1 MGSEL
6 LKMADGFAMIAE
18 SIRAMAALQIQGT
31 ESEDKK
37 TNEKT
42 DAEKNNK
49 DAKSEKTNKD
59 AKSEKTNMKNVVDSG
74 KKEVTVED
82 IRAVLAQKS
91 QDGKSKEIKE
101 LLGKFG
107 AVKLSAVKPED
118 FPALFQEAQVL

>member
-6 LKMADGFAMIAE
+6 LKMADGFAMVAE
-18 SIRAMAALQIQGT
+18 SIRAMAALQMQ
-31 ESEDKK
+31 ENEAADKK
-37 TNEKT
+37 KKEKT
-42 DAEKNNK
+42 GIEKSGKSAKADEK
-49 DAKSEKTNKD
+49 DT
-59 AKSEKTNMKNVVDSG
+59 MDSG

-107 AVKLSAVKPED
+107 AIKLSAVKPEE
-118 FPALFQEAQVL
+118 FPALLQEAQVL

>member
-1 MGSEL
+1 MCSEL

-49 DAKSEKTNKD
+49 DAKSEKTN
-59 AKSEKTNMKNVVDSG
+59 MKNVVDSG

-91 QDGKSKEIKE
+91 QEGKSKEIKE

>member
-6 LKMADGFAMIAE
+6 LKMADGFAMVAE
-18 SIRAMAALQIQGT
+18 SIRAMAALQMQ
-31 ESEDKK
+31 ENEAADKK
-37 TNEKT
+37 KKEKT
-42 DAEKNNK
+42 DTEESGKSAKADEK
-49 DAKSEKTNKD
+49 DT
-59 AKSEKTNMKNVVDSG
+59 MDSG

-118 FPALFQEAQVL
+118 FPVLLQEAQVL

>member
-6 LKMADGFAMIAE
+6 LKMADGFALVAE
-18 SIRAMAALQIQGT
+18 SIRAMAALQMQGT
-31 ESEDKK
+31 EAEDKK
-37 TNEKT
+37 KKEKT
-42 DAEKNNK
+42 DTEKNGKSAKADEK
-49 DAKSEKTNKD
+49 DT
-59 AKSEKTNMKNVVDSG
+59 MDSG
-74 KKEVTVED
+74 KKEVSVED

-118 FPALFQEAQVL
+118 FPVLLQEAQVL

>member
-6 LKMADGFAMIAE
+6 LKMADGFAMVAE
-18 SIRAMAALQIQGT
+18 SIRAMAALQTQGT
-31 ESEDKK
+31 ESKDKK
-37 TNEKT
+37 QEGNTAIEKG
-42 DAEKNNK
+42 DKSVKAEKA
-49 DAKSEKTNKD
+49 DAKSVT
-59 AKSEKTNMKNVVDSG
+59 DSG

-91 QDGKSKEIKE
+91 QDGKSKEIKA

-118 FPALFQEAQVL
+118 YPVLFQEAQVL

>member
-6 LKMADGFAMIAE
+6 LKMADGFAMVAE
-18 SIRAMAALQIQGT
+18 SIRAMAALQMQ
-31 ESEDKK
+31 ENEAADKK
-37 TNEKT
+37 KKEKT
-42 DAEKNNK
+42 DTEKSGK
-49 DAKSEKTNKD
+49 SAKEETADAKST
-59 AKSEKTNMKNVVDSG
+59 TDSG

-101 LLGKFG
+101 LLGRFG

-118 FPALFQEAQVL
+118 FPVLLQEAQVL

>member
-6 LKMADGFAMIAE
+6 LKMADGFAMVAE
-18 SIRAMAALQIQGT
+18 SIRAMAALQMQEPGA
-31 ESEDKK
+31 EDKDK
-37 TNEKT
+37 KKKEKT
-42 DAEKNNK
+42 DTEESGKSAKADEK
-49 DAKSEKTNKD
+49 DA
-59 AKSEKTNMKNVVDSG
+59 MDSS

-107 AVKLSAVKPED
+107 AVKLSAVKQED
-118 FPALFQEAQVL
+118 FPALLQEAQVL

>member
-1 MGSEL
+1 MSSEL
-6 LKMADGFAMIAE
+6 LKMADGFAMVAE
-18 SIRAMAALQIQGT
+18 SIRAMAALQMQGT
-31 ESEDKK
+31 EAEDKK
-37 TNEKT
+37 KKEETDTEKSGKSAKA
-42 DAEKNNK
+42 DEK
-49 DAKSEKTNKD
+49 DT
-59 AKSEKTNMKNVVDSG
+59 MDSG

-118 FPALFQEAQVL
+118 FPVLLQEAQVL

>member
-6 LKMADGFAMIAE
+6 LKMADGFAMVAE
-18 SIRAMAALQIQGT
+18 SIRAMAALQMQGT
-31 ESEDKK
+31 EAEDKK
-37 TNEKT
+37 KKEKT
-42 DAEKNNK
+42 DTEKSGK
-49 DAKSEKTNKD
+49 SVKSEKED
-59 AKSEKTNMKNVVDSG
+59 EKNIVDSG

-118 FPALFQEAQVL
+118 FPALLQEAQVL

>member
-6 LKMADGFAMIAE
+6 LKMADGFTLVAE
-18 SIRAMAALQIQGT
+18 SIRAMAALQMQGT
-31 ESEDKK
+31 GAEDKK
-37 TNEKT
+37 KAKT
-42 DAEKNNK
+42 DTEKSGKSAKADEK
-49 DAKSEKTNKD
+49 DT
-59 AKSEKTNMKNVVDSG
+59 MDSG

-91 QDGKSKEIKE
+91 QDGNSKEIKE

-118 FPALFQEAQVL
+118 FPALLQEAQVL

>member
-6 LKMADGFAMIAE
+6 LKMADGFAMVAE
-18 SIRAMAALQIQGT
+18 SIRAMAALQMQ
-31 ESEDKK
+31 ENEAADKK
-37 TNEKT
+37 KKEKMDT
-42 DAEKNNK
+42 EKSGKSVKAEKAEKADEK
-49 DAKSEKTNKD
+49 DT
-59 AKSEKTNMKNVVDSG
+59 MDSG

-118 FPALFQEAQVL
+118 FPVLLQEAQVL

>member
-1 MGSEL
+1 MSSEL
-6 LKMADGFAMIAE
+6 LKMADGFAMVAE
-18 SIRAMAALQIQGT
+18 SIRAMAALQMQ
-31 ESEDKK
+31 ENEAADKK
-37 TNEKT
+37 QKEKT
-42 DAEKNNK
+42 DTEKSGKSAKADEK
-49 DAKSEKTNKD
+49 DA
-59 AKSEKTNMKNVVDSG
+59 MDSG

-118 FPALFQEAQVL
+118 FPVLLQEAQML

>member
-6 LKMADGFAMIAE
+6 LKMADGFAMVAE
-18 SIRAMAALQIQGT
+18 SIRAMVVLQMQET
-31 ESEDKK
+31 ETADKK
-37 TNEKT
+37 MKEKT
-42 DAEKNNK
+42 DTEKSGK
-49 DAKSEKTNKD
+49 SVKSEKADEKD
-59 AKSEKTNMKNVVDSG
+59 TMDSG

-118 FPALFQEAQVL
+118 FPALLQEAQVL

>member
-6 LKMADGFAMIAE
+6 LKMADGFAMVAE
-18 SIRAMAALQIQGT
+18 SIRAMAALQMQ
-31 ESEDKK
+31 ENEAADKK
-37 TNEKT
+37 KKEKT
-42 DAEKNNK
+42 DIEKSGKSAKADEK
-49 DAKSEKTNKD
+49 DT
-59 AKSEKTNMKNVVDSG
+59 MDSG

-101 LLGKFG
+101 LLGRFG

-118 FPALFQEAQVL
+118 FPVLLQEAQVL

>member
-6 LKMADGFAMIAE
+6 LKMADGFAMVAE
-18 SIRAMAALQIQGT
+18 SIRAMAALQMQGT
-31 ESEDKK
+31 EAEDKK
-37 TNEKT
+37 KEKT
-42 DAEKNNK
+42 DIEKSGKSVKAEKADEK
-49 DAKSEKTNKD
+49 DT
-59 AKSEKTNMKNVVDSG
+59 MDSG

-118 FPALFQEAQVL
+118 FPVLLQEAQVL

>member
-6 LKMADGFAMIAE
+6 LKMADGFAMVAE
-18 SIRAMAALQIQGT
+18 SIRAMAVLQTQET
-31 ESEDKK
+31 KSEDKK
-37 TNEKT
+37 QKEKADT
-42 DAEKNNK
+42 EKNNK
-49 DAKSEKTNKD
+49 VTKSESTD
-59 AKSEKTNMKNVVDSG
+59 TKNAVDSS

-107 AVKLSAVKPED
+107 AVKLSAVKSED
-118 FPALFQEAQVL
+118 FPALFQEAKVL

>member
-6 LKMADGFAMIAE
+6 LKMADGFAMVAE
-18 SIRAMAALQIQGT
+18 SIRAMADLQIQET
-31 ESEDKK
+31 KSEDKK
-37 TNEKT
+37 QKDNMNPEKNSRAEKT
-42 DAEKNNK
+42 DT
-49 DAKSEKTNKD
+49 KTT
-59 AKSEKTNMKNVVDSG
+59 ADSG

-91 QDGKSKEIKE
+91 QDGKSKEIKA

-107 AVKLSAVKPED
+107 VVKLSAVKPED

>member
-6 LKMADGFAMIAE
+6 LKMADGFAMVAE
-18 SIRAMAALQIQGT
+18 SIRAMAALQMQGT
-31 ESEDKK
+31 EAEDKK
-37 TNEKT
+37 KEKT
-42 DAEKNNK
+42 DTEKSGKSAKADEK
-49 DAKSEKTNKD
+49 DT
-59 AKSEKTNMKNVVDSG
+59 MDSG

-118 FPALFQEAQVL
+118 FPALLQEAQVL

>member
-6 LKMADGFAMIAE
+6 LKMADGFALVAE
-18 SIRAMAALQIQGT
+18 SIRSMAALQMQGT
-31 ESEDKK
+31 EAEDKK
-37 TNEKT
+37 KKEKT
-42 DAEKNNK
+42 DIEKSGKSVKADEK
-49 DAKSEKTNKD
+49 DT
-59 AKSEKTNMKNVVDSG
+59 MDSG

-101 LLGKFG
+101 LLGRFG

-118 FPALFQEAQVL
+118 FPVLLQEAQVL

>member
-6 LKMADGFAMIAE
+6 LKMADGFAMVAE
-18 SIRAMAALQIQGT
+18 SIRAMAALQIEET
-31 ESEDKK
+31 KSEDKK
-37 TNEKT
+37 QKDSMNPEKNSK
-42 DAEKNNK
+42 AEKA
-49 DAKSEKTNKD
+49 DTKT
-59 AKSEKTNMKNVVDSG
+59 TMDSG

-118 FPALFQEAQVL
+118 FPALFQEAMVL

>member
-6 LKMADGFAMIAE
+6 LKMADGFAMVAE
-18 SIRAMAALQIQGT
+18 SIRAMAALQMQGT
-31 ESEDKK
+31 EAEDKK
-37 TNEKT
+37 KKEKT
-42 DAEKNNK
+42 DTEKSGK
-49 DAKSEKTNKD
+49 SVKSEKED
-59 AKSEKTNMKNVVDSG
+59 EKNIVDSG

-101 LLGKFG
+101 LLGRFG

-118 FPALFQEAQVL
+118 FPALLQEAQVL